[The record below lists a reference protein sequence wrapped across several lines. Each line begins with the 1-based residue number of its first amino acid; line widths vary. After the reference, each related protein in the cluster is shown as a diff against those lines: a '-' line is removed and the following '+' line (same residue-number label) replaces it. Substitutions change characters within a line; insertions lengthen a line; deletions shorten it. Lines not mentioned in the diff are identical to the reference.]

1 MDNWTIIIIIC
12 SVLVGYTLWSMVKIL
27 TMVSTEKFMNYKK
40 DIHGR
45 LPGFIQSR
53 VDPDR
58 VDGVVDR
65 WKDNP
70 LVKYNPY
77 VYVGKKIIDKVG
89 SKTPKLPSIPQPIIR
104 DGETRPPL
112 PNIPPPPKWLGRYYG
127 NKKS

>member
-1 MDNWTIIIIIC
+1 MFNKMENWTLIVIIC
-12 SVLVGYTLWSMVKIL
+12 SVLVGYTLWSMVKVINR
-27 TMVSTEKFMNYKK
+27 VSTESFMNYKD

-77 VYVGKKIIDKVG
+77 VYVGNKIIDKARRLPNI
-89 SKTPKLPSIPQPIIR
+89 PKPILKK
-104 DGETRPPL
+104 GETRPSL
-112 PNIPPPPKWLGRYYG
+112 PNIPPPPKWLGRLYG
-127 NKKS
+127 K